1 MATKMTKEREENTKW
16 DYMNSDE
23 PMRITE
29 RNI

>member
-1 MATKMTKEREENTKW
+1 MRKQREENRKW

-29 RNI
+29 QNIKAC